1 MTQTPRTYIAID
13 LKSFY
18 ASVEC
23 VERGLDPL
31 TTNLV
36 VADKERTNKTICLA
50 VSPSLKSYGIS
61 GRARLYE
68 VEQAI
73 NKLNRIRQKNIHWK
87 NFKDTSYDYPT
98 LEKDPYLGIDYLVAT
113 PRMAYYMEYSNHIYD
128 IYLKYVSSEDIHV
141 YSIDEVFIDITS
153 YLSIYQKSA
162 HEIAL
167 LMIKDVL
174 RTTGITATAG
184 IGTNLYLAKVAMD
197 IVAKHIPADE
207 DGVRIAELDE
217 RKYRELLWNH
227 KPITDFWRVGRG
239 YAKRLENY
247 NLFTMG
253 DIARFSL
260 THDGLLYDEFGI
272 NAELLI
278 DHAWGVETCTMKDI
292 KSYKPTNN
300 SLGSGQVLMEPYR
313 PDQARIIVREM
324 VDQLVLDLVH
334 KDLLTDQVGLY
345 IGYDN
350 SSNLENYHGDMAV
363 DWYGRLTPK
372 PGGGSIHLEHLTS
385 STKEIMD
392 AFLEIYDQSI
402 NPKLMVRRINISFN
416 HVIPKERAATQPTI
430 KQYDLFTN
438 VEEEVK
444 QSKENKV
451 ALQKEKKVQEAILTI
466 KQKFGKNAVL
476 KGTNYME
483 SATGRKRNKQIGGHK
498 E

>member
-1 MTQTPRTYIAID
+1 MENAQRTYIAID

-36 VADKERTNKTICLA
+36 VADAERTNKTICLA
-50 VSPSLKSYGIS
+50 VSPSLKKYGIS
-61 GRARLYE
+61 GRPRLYE
-68 VEQAI
+68 VEQTI
-73 NKLNRIRQKNIHWK
+73 KRLNRERQKKIHWK
-87 NFKDTSYDYPT
+87 NFKDTSYMYPK
-98 LEKDPYLGIDYLVAT
+98 LEKDSYLAIDYLVAT

-162 HEIAL
+162 HEMAL
-167 LMIKDVL
+167 LMIQDVL

-197 IVAKHIPADE
+197 IVAKHIPADK

-217 RKYRELLWNH
+217 KKYRELLWHH

-247 NLFTMG
+247 HLFTMG

-278 DHAWGVETCTMKDI
+278 DHAWGVESCTMKDI
-292 KSYKPTNN
+292 KSYKPTNH

-334 KDLLTDQVGLY
+334 KGLVTNQVSLY

-350 SSNLENYHGDMAV
+350 RANMENYNGVLEV
-363 DWYGRLTPK
+363 DWYGRMSPK
-372 PGGGSIHLEHLTS
+372 PGVGSIHLGHFTS

-392 AFLEIYDQSI
+392 AFLHIYDQRV

-416 HVIPKERAATQPTI
+416 HVLPKEKAQLQPTI

-438 VEEEVK
+438 IDDEEQKDAIDQV
-444 QSKENKV
+444 N
-451 ALQKEKKVQEAILTI
+451 LQKEKKVQEAIITI